1 MIINGNS
8 RSNAKFFT
16 KHLLNAEQ
24 NERVE
29 VKEIRGFVAENV
41 PDAFKEIEIIGSAT
55 RARNSFY
62 HSNINPDEGEKLT
75 PEQWAQT
82 IETLEQKLGLE
93 GQPRF
98 VIAHEKKNR
107 EHIHVVW
114 SRIDSDTMTAIPM
127 ENNYLAHTETARELE
142 RMFGH
147 EPTPVPPHP
156 ERDRFKDW
164 ETFRAQ
170 ESGLD
175 PKLIKAQVT
184 ALFQSSDSGAAFQ
197 SALEASGFTL
207 CRGDKQGVLCIVDS
221 YGDSHALLRR
231 LDGIRAAELRA
242 FMADLDPQVLP
253 SVAEA
258 IQLVKAQPES
268 EGGDSAARVL
278 PEEQRKHDLDYA
290 ASYMQQYGHTGWE
303 FPEHRGRNK
312 QIFHDQWAEEEGS
325 TGGATPLVTEEQAQ
339 LGDTNPKLRVLNHM
353 AEEQRAQESL
363 DPRAAW
369 FVENL
374 PETYP
379 VSTTAR
385 DHAELMETDMRAN
398 DCELPFTHGR
408 TWEMWADHAMQ
419 YLRERAGSLSEKVQ
433 ETTHELAD
441 KLDHVKEKLSTFWQ
455 DFIKEGRERE
465 PPEIQ
470 EPELER

>member
-8 RSNAKFFT
+8 RSNTKFFSR
-16 KHLLNAEQ
+16 HLLSVTQ

-29 VKEIRGFVAENV
+29 VKEIRGFVADNV

-55 RARNSFY
+55 RAKNSFY

-75 PEQWAQT
+75 PEQWEQT
-82 IETLEQKLGLE
+82 IDTLERKLGLE

-98 VIAHEKKNR
+98 VIAHEKKDR

-114 SRIDSDTMTAIPM
+114 SRIDSDSMTAIPM
-127 ENNYLAHTETARELE
+127 DNNYLIHTETARELE

-147 EPTPVPPHP
+147 EPTPVPPAP

-197 SALEASGFTL
+197 SALEQSGFVL

-242 FMADLDPQVLP
+242 FMADLDPQALP

-278 PEEQRKHDLDYA
+278 PEEPRSTSSLHSVEEFSAAHKKLLLSSPWGLEDEDTFLRRSYA
-290 ASYMQQYGHTGWE
+290 
-303 FPEHRGRNK
+303 
-312 QIFHDQWAEEEGS
+312 
-325 TGGATPLVTEEQAQ
+325 LEQARLAAIPDPPSPTPEPALEKWAQ
-339 LGDTNPKLRVLNHM
+339 HVTD
-353 AEEQRAQESL
+353 QRQE
-363 DPRAAW
+363 
-369 FVENL
+369 
-374 PETYP
+374 
-379 VSTTAR
+379 
-385 DHAELMETDMRAN
+385 
-398 DCELPFTHGR
+398 
-408 TWEMWADHAMQ
+408 
-419 YLRERAGSLSEKVQ
+419 K
-433 ETTHELAD
+433 D
-441 KLDHVKEKLSTFWQ
+441 K
-455 DFIKEGRERE
+455 
-465 PPEIQ
+465 
-470 EPELER
+470 ELEL